1 MPRADSGGLQIDYS
15 DQGHGEPALLLT
27 PGWCST
33 REAFGRMTEFL
44 AQHRRVLALDWRGHG
59 HSDSPM
65 QDFGNKELLDDALS
79 VIEASSTEA
88 VIPVALSHSGWV
100 AIELRRRLGSH
111 IPAIILLDW
120 IVLDPPQPFLAAL
133 HALQDPMRW
142 RQTRDQLFSSWTHE
156 VENPA
161 VSEFVLDKMSIFE
174 FDMWRNAGKSIAAA
188 YDHFGSPLAALKGL
202 KPPVPALHL
211 YAQPADSA
219 YYEVQQSFAATHPW
233 FKVQRI
239 NAGSHFPM
247 LEQPEDISERIAGF
261 IEQLQSSRIVA
272 V

>member
-15 DQGHGEPALLLT
+15 DQGHGEPALLLM

-33 REAFGRMTEFL
+33 RDAFGRMTELL

-59 HSDSPM
+59 HSNSAM
-65 QDFGNKELLDDALS
+65 QDVGSKELLEDALS
-79 VIEASSTEA
+79 VIEASSAET
-88 VIPVALSHSGWV
+88 VIPVALSHSGWI
-100 AIELRRRLGSH
+100 AIELRRFLRLR
-111 IPAIILLDW
+111 IPAIVLLDW

-142 RQTRDQLFSSWTHE
+142 RQTRDQLFSSWTHD

-161 VSEFVLDKMSIFE
+161 VSEFVLDKMSVFE

-188 YDHFGSPLAALKGL
+188 YDHFGNPLAALKGL

-211 YAQPADSA
+211 YAQPTDPA
-219 YYEVQQSFAATHPW
+219 YYEAQKSFAATQPW
-233 FKVQRI
+233 FKVRRVH
-239 NAGSHFPM
+239 AASHFPM
-247 LEQPEDISERIAGF
+247 LEQPEEISQHIEGF
-261 IEQLQSSRIVA
+261 IEQMQSLRIVA

>member
-1 MPRADSGGLQIDYS
+1 
-15 DQGHGEPALLLT
+15 
-27 PGWCST
+27 
-33 REAFGRMTEFL
+33 MTEFL

-79 VIEASSTEA
+79 VIEASSAEA

-161 VSEFVLDKMSIFE
+161 VSEFVLDKMSMFE

-272 V
+272 VQLVVGTKHERASLISGHGAP

>member
-15 DQGHGEPALLLT
+15 DQGHGEPALLLM

-44 AQHRRVLALDWRGHG
+44 AHHRRVLALDWRGHG

-65 QDFGNKELLDDALS
+65 QAVSSKELLADAVS
-79 VIEASSTEA
+79 VIESSSAEA
-88 VIPVALSHSGWV
+88 VIPVALSHSGWI
-100 AIELRRRLGSH
+100 AIELRRRLSTR
-111 IPAIILLDW
+111 IPAIVLLDW

-174 FDMWRNAGKSIAAA
+174 FEMWRNAGRNIAAA
-188 YDHFGSPLAALKGL
+188 YDHFGNPLAALKGL
-202 KPPVPALHL
+202 KPPVSVLHL
-211 YAQPADSA
+211 YAQPPDPA
-219 YYEVQQSFAATHPW
+219 YFEAQQSFAATQPW

-247 LEQPEDISERIAGF
+247 LEQPEEISLQIEGF
-261 IEQLQSSRIVA
+261 IEQLQSLRIVA

>member
-79 VIEASSTEA
+79 VIEASSAEA

-161 VSEFVLDKMSIFE
+161 VSEFVLDKMSMFE

-219 YYEVQQSFAATHPW
+219 YY
-233 FKVQRI
+233 
-239 NAGSHFPM
+239 
-247 LEQPEDISERIAGF
+247 
-261 IEQLQSSRIVA
+261 
-272 V
+272 